1 MEEKITEENTLEE
14 VKIDNSC
21 PICLEDLENPCK
33 TECNHIICKSCIEE
47 WFKKKKDTCPLCR
60 NIIESYRENDERVK
74 VIKIEEVP
82 SLSNEE
88 TERYMFFLRSIVGRL
103 RFFKYSCYGL
113 FITNLYLYFRYS
125 NTYYTMYEY
134 KDLFE
139 ICNSSLAQDTIRM
152 DEMNGEMNGEM
163 NDEIK
168 NGESHLSSVL
178 IVIGDHMRRCLM
190 PDEYISKCF

>member
-1 MEEKITEENTLEE
+1 MEEKIIDENILEE
-14 VKIDNSC
+14 IKIKDDSC
-21 PICLEDLENPCK
+21 PICLEELENPCK

-60 NIIESYRENDERVK
+60 NVIESYHENDERVK

-88 TERYMFFLRSIVGRL
+88 TERYMLFLRSIVGRL

-125 NTYYTMYEY
+125 NTYYTMQEY
-134 KDLFE
+134 KNIFE

-152 DEMNGEMNGEM
+152 GEM
-163 NDEIK
+163 NDEI
-168 NGESHLSSVL
+168 NDEESHLSSVL
-178 IVIGDHMRRCLM
+178 VVIGDHMRRCLM
-190 PDEYISKCF
+190 PDNFISKCF

>member
-1 MEEKITEENTLEE
+1 MEEKIIDDNILEE
-14 VKIDNSC
+14 IKIKNESC
-21 PICLEDLENPCK
+21 PICLEELENPCK

-60 NIIESYRENDERVK
+60 NVIESYHENDERVK

-88 TERYMFFLRSIVGRL
+88 TERYMLFLRSIVGRL

-125 NTYYTMYEY
+125 NTYYTMQEY
-134 KDLFE
+134 KNIFE
-139 ICNSSLAQDTIRM
+139 ICNSSKTHESID
-152 DEMNGEMNGEM
+152 DD
-163 NDEIK
+163 NDSSLSEI
-168 NGESHLSSVL
+168 L
-178 IVIGDHMRRCLM
+178 IVVGNHLRRCMM
-190 PDEYISKCF
+190 PDKYISKCF